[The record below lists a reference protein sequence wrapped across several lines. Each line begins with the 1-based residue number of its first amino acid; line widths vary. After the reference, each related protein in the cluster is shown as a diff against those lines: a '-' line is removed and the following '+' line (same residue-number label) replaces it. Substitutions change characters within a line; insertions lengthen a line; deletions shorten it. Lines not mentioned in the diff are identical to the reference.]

1 MSSLLVRRRGKKVAA
16 PAELPAPAGGT
27 SGTAAPWTGGPDQP
41 TTPPSS
47 SGGGG
52 GGENPAPQVVEWS
65 NGSALLTKVWGAVL
79 VLALLTGPA
88 ALVWTA
94 LRPEPAPV
102 SAATG
107 TADPTE
113 QAAATERAVELVETW
128 LRADRNDQQLL
139 ASLTSAPVGSLPQ
152 EGLTIR
158 DSSVAQVEPAD
169 DGVWSVTVG
178 ADVAEPAPGSTP
190 APAPSGGTGKG
201 AEAEAAATPLVWVRR
216 YFQVPV
222 LVNRTDT
229 EWSGP
234 DLAVTA
240 LALPAPVPG
249 PAAAAEP
256 PDLDY
261 PETISPTSAA
271 GQSVAGFL
279 AAMVAGDGEIT
290 RYLRPGTSVSA
301 VTPAPYTAA
310 AVTGI
315 KGSHEA
321 TESPADGDGTHA
333 LITTE
338 LTRLDGDKTTAQ
350 YVLTLV
356 ARDGR
361 WEVAGVEPAVRIDTT
376 PSGTI
381 DSGTAGE

>member
-1 MSSLLVRRRGKKVAA
+1 MSSLLVRRRGKKAA
-16 PAELPAPAGGT
+16 KPAELPGPADGA
-27 SGTAAPWTGGPDQP
+27 SGTGSALTGGRDQP
-41 TTPPSS
+41 ATPSS

-52 GGENPAPQVVEWS
+52 SGEDVPPQVVEWS
-65 NGSALLTKVWGAVL
+65 NGPALATKAWGAAL
-79 VLALLTGPA
+79 ALALLAGPA

-94 LRPEPAPV
+94 LRPDAAPV
-102 SAATG
+102 SAAAGAASTSE
-107 TADPTE
+107 T
-113 QAAATERAVELVETW
+113 AAASERAVELVETW
-128 LRADRNDQQLL
+128 LRADSDDQQLI
-139 ASLTSAPVGSLPQ
+139 ASLTNAPVGSLPQ
-152 EGLTIR
+152 AGLTIR
-158 DSSVAQVEPAD
+158 DSSVAQVEQAED
-169 DGVWSVTVG
+169 DVWSVTVG
-178 ADVAEPAPGSTP
+178 VDVSEPAPGSTP
-190 APAPSGGTGKG
+190 PPAGGQAKG
-201 AEAEAAATPLVWVRR
+201 EEAEVALVWVRR

-222 LVNRTDT
+222 LVDRTDT

-290 RYLRPGTSVSA
+290 RYLRPGTSISA
-301 VTPAPYTAA
+301 VTPAPYSAV

-315 KGSHEA
+315 KGSHEV

-333 LITTE
+333 LTTVE

-361 WEVAGVEPAVRIDTT
+361 WEVAGLEPAVRIDTT

-381 DSGTAGE
+381 DPGTAGE